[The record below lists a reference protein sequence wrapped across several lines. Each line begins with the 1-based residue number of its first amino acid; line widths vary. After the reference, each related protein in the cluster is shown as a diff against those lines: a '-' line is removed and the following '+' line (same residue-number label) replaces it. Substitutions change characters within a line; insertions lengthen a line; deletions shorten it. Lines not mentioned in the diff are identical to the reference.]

1 MVSLAVEPIV
11 EGKEIAYGIVF
22 TDRGPISSLDEISDR
37 GRPEGQ
43 DATVQLIEKE
53 LQETKERLQ
62 STIEELET
70 ANEEFRSSNE
80 ELLSVNEEL
89 QSTNEELE
97 TSKEELQSVNE
108 ELQTVNNELSTKI
121 EELDRANS
129 DLNNLFQST
138 QIATIFLDKNLEIR
152 SFTPAV
158 TKLFNLIPSDRG
170 RPLSDIVSRI
180 DYPDL
185 EQDMRRV
192 CAGEAVPERSVSHA
206 DENGYYLARVLPYRA
221 ANQQIDGV
229 LLTFVDVT
237 NLVVAE
243 EQQKVLAAEL
253 SHRVKNTLAVV
264 SSIAERTL
272 SDGETKENLIGRLH
286 ALGHTHDVLS
296 ESGWTEAGLRELI
309 SAELSPH
316 GAGDG
321 ALQISGPP
329 VMLRPQAALFIAL
342 AVHELSTNAAKYGAL
357 SVPGGRVAVSWI
369 LSGDRPPRLE
379 INWQEEGGPQV
390 DGLGT
395 AGFGTELIERG
406 IRFELQGEAKLESV
420 NGGLH
425 CRIIIPANP
434 QNLTLGRRE

>member
-1 MVSLAVEPIV
+1 M
-11 EGKEIAYGIVF
+11 K
-22 TDRGPISSLDEISDR
+22 
-37 GRPEGQ
+37 
-43 DATVQLIEKE
+43 
-53 LQETKERLQ
+53 
-62 STIEELET
+62 
-70 ANEEFRSSNE
+70 
-80 ELLSVNEEL
+80 
-89 QSTNEELE
+89 ELE

-138 QIATIFLDKNLEIR
+138 QIATIFLDRNLEIR

-158 TKLFNLIPSDRG
+158 TKLFNLIASDSG
-170 RPLSDIVSRI
+170 RPLTDIVSRI

-192 CAGEAVPERSVSHA
+192 CAGEDVAERSVGHLSG
-206 DENGYYLARVLPYRA
+206 NGYYLARILPYRTP
-221 ANQQIDGV
+221 NNQIDGV

-237 NLVVAE
+237 NLVAAE

-309 SAELSPH
+309 SVEFTAFLLTLDVATACSEGGVSAP
-316 GAGDG
+316 
-321 ALQISGPP
+321 SS
-329 VMLRPQAALFIAL
+329 
-342 AVHELSTNAAKYGAL
+342 AVAQ
-357 SVPGGRVAVSWI
+357 R
-369 LSGDRPPRLE
+369 RRLE
-379 INWQEEGGPQV
+379 A
-390 DGLGT
+390 L
-395 AGFGTELIERG
+395 R
-406 IRFELQGEAKLESV
+406 S
-420 NGGLH
+420 
-425 CRIIIPANP
+425 
-434 QNLTLGRRE
+434 